1 MTALAFALLGMPARA
16 HAQQSGKSSADKNA
30 TEGKQ
35 IFSTTCAAC
44 HGLDGG
50 GGERGPDISH
60 RREIQRL
67 SNKALI
73 QIVQDGVPGTR
84 MPAFS
89 SLGTSSIQ
97 SVVRYL
103 RSLQGQ
109 MSETPLTG
117 DPENG
122 KVIFF
127 GRGDC
132 SQCHMAN
139 GHGGF
144 MGSDLSSFASTQSP
158 VEIRSAITEP
168 QSESRPA

>member
-1 MTALAFALLGMPARA
+1 MAPNSLRVASWIALAFALLGVLSRA
-16 HAQQSGKSSADKNA
+16 HAQQSGQTSAGKSV

-60 RREIQRL
+60 RPEIQRL
-67 SNKALI
+67 SDKALI
-73 QIVQDGVPGTR
+73 QIVHDGVPGTR
-84 MPAFS
+84 MPAFG

-97 SVVRYL
+97 SVIRYL
-103 RSLQGQ
+103 RTLQGQ
-109 MSETPLTG
+109 MAVTPVTG
-117 DPENG
+117 NPENG

-139 GHGGF
+139 GQGGF
-144 MGSDLSSFASTQSP
+144 MGSDLS
-158 VEIRSAITEP
+158 
-168 QSESRPA
+168 